1 MNFKKIVITF
11 FSTISRKINNL
22 IARREFDKSYK
33 TDSYDRETSPKEKKK
48 NQERSAALNAAF
60 ANFKTTSINTPDTPP
75 PPNRTSRSGRSNT
88 R

>member
-1 MNFKKIVITF
+1 MNFKKIVIKF
-11 FSTISRKINNL
+11 FSTFSKKINNL

-33 TDSYDRETSPKEKKK
+33 TDSHDRDLSPKEKKK
-48 NQERSAALNAAF
+48 NQKRSAALNAAF
-60 ANFKTTSINTPDTPP
+60 ADFQTTSMNTPGTPP